1 MTGPNLRRN
10 VKKDDEF
17 SVAYKYV
24 APVKD
29 FSKYGTTK
37 IKICQN
43 MKAHAHHLTHPFN
56 IFSNQYNEFIKIVL
70 KNQKL

>member
-1 MTGPNLRRN
+1 MSGLGLQKGNLPPKKQRVSGIMTGPNLRRN

-29 FSKYGTTK
+29 FSKYAATK
-37 IKICQN
+37 IKIC
-43 MKAHAHHLTHPFN
+43 
-56 IFSNQYNEFIKIVL
+56 
-70 KNQKL
+70 